1 MPVSKNLDAPAKSD
15 SSGSADSA
23 HVGSSDDASQRID
36 QLNALA
42 SFLHAD
48 IEKYKSAV
56 ARELHDDLG
65 GSVIAAMMDVSWIE
79 MHETALSADTLMR
92 LTRIKEGLR
101 GAIDL
106 ARKLVEDLRPTL
118 LDTMGLFAALSWQL
132 KRGCARAGLKYK
144 ESYPDSIPQLNTHA
158 LVTLFRIA
166 QESFSLLLQHPGITS
181 LSLVVSTTPTAFV
194 LQFTGDGKA
203 GVADSCGGIASS
215 ISHRIRQFGGRL
227 AIVPL
232 STGVGSI
239 VRAELPLND
248 ATRAPYESDYDRVEI
263 NGTP

>member
-1 MPVSKNLDAPAKSD
+1 MPLSNDDVPP
-15 SSGSADSA
+15 
-23 HVGSSDDASQRID
+23 SDDSKPSDPSAAANERID
-36 QLNALA
+36 QLKALA

-48 IEKYKSAV
+48 IERHKSAV

-79 MHETALSADTLMR
+79 KHETALSPDTLMR

-132 KRGCARAGLKYK
+132 KRGCARAGLKYE

-166 QESFSLLLQHPGITS
+166 QESFTLLLQHQGITS
-181 LSLVVSTTPTAFV
+181 LSLVVSTTPSAFI
-194 LQFTGDGKA
+194 LQLTGDGRA
-203 GVADSCGGIASS
+203 GVAEQYGGIASS
-215 ISHRIRQFGGRL
+215 ISHRIRQFGGQL
-227 AIVPL
+227 AIVPV
-232 STGVGSI
+232 SAGVGSI

-248 ATRAPYESDYDRVEI
+248 VTRAPYETGYDRVEI
-263 NGTP
+263 GGTP

>member
-1 MPVSKNLDAPAKSD
+1 MSKKVIPPLE
-15 SSGSADSA
+15 SGDSA
-23 HVGSSDDASQRID
+23 SNEFDRCGSPVDASKRID
-36 QLNALA
+36 QLDALA

-48 IEKYKSAV
+48 IERHKSAV

-79 MHETALSADTLMR
+79 KHEPTLSADTLMR

-132 KRGCARAGLKYK
+132 KRACARAGLKYR

-158 LVTLFRIA
+158 LITLFRIA
-166 QESFSLLLQHPGITS
+166 QEAFSLLLQHQGIGS
-181 LSLVVSTTPTAFV
+181 LSLVVITTPAAFV
-194 LQFTGDGKA
+194 LQLTGDGNA
-203 GVADSCGGIASS
+203 VAAEQSAGIASS
-215 ISHRIRQFGGRL
+215 MSHRIRQLGGQL
-227 AIVPL
+227 SIV
-232 STGVGSI
+232 SGESGSATI

-248 ATRAPYESDYDRVEI
+248 VTRAPFEPAYDRIEPA
-263 NGTP
+263 GKS